1 MYTVE
6 EIMSTDLVTV
16 TPEDTVADA
25 RDLMSKKKIRHLPIV
40 DSSGKLVG
48 LVTQTDILA
57 ALSPFA
63 TAFDESGQEEKGAA
77 MRVGHIMTTTLE
89 TVDEHADIRAAAR
102 HLEAHKHG
110 CLPVV
115 SDGELRGIVTD
126 TDFVAIAINLLEQME
141 QAEPPEE
148 Y

>member
-6 EIMSTDLVTV
+6 EIMSTELVTV
-16 TPEDTVADA
+16 TPDDTVAVA
-25 RDLMSKKKIRHLPIV
+25 RDLMSKKKIRHLPVV
-40 DSSGKLVG
+40 DNGGKLVG

-63 TAFDESGQEEKGAA
+63 NAMDESGQNEMGAA
-77 MRVGHIMTTTLE
+77 MRVGDIMTTTLE
-89 TVDEHADIRAAAR
+89 TVDERADIRAAAR
-102 HLEAHKHG
+102 QLEAHKHG

-115 SDGELRGIVTD
+115 TDGSLKGIVTD
-126 TDFVAIAINLLEQME
+126 TDFVAVAINLLEQME
-141 QAEPPEE
+141 ATEPPEE